1 MNKLLLAIGAISAG
15 MVLSAGAALTV
26 GDLTQ
31 TGWLLSVAGSTPT
44 MSQTVTAGADY
55 LIVTVTSESNPSEV
69 PLTSLTYGGTE
80 MTLLGSVIT
89 TTGYNGIAYYTL
101 ANPTAGTA
109 DLVGTRAGTSVG
121 ASYGISYSAWTIS
134 GGATSLQFFNDAIY
148 AAGTLSADITV
159 GDNGS
164 LVIASYTS
172 RNAGRSTSSTFFG
185 VPDVAFDNG
194 TFAPNNAPV
203 GASYDAWS
211 FINTDVAAGNYTVD
225 ITTTDARSAMGGV
238 VAAVPEPAT
247 GGMLVI
253 GTLITLFVRR
263 FRA

>member
-1 MNKLLLAIGAISAG
+1 MKKLLLAVSAISTGLA
-15 MVLSAGAALTV
+15 LSAGAALVT

-31 TGWLLSVAGSTPT
+31 ANWLLSVAGSTPT

-134 GGATSLQFFNDAIY
+134 GGATSLQFFSDAIY
-148 AAGTLSADITV
+148 AAGTLSSDVTV
-159 GDNGS
+159 SDDGS
-164 LVIASYTS
+164 LVIASYTD
-172 RNAGRSTSSTFFG
+172 RNNGRSTSSTFFN
-185 VPDVAFDNG
+185 VSPPANNNG

-203 GASYDAWS
+203 GASYGAWS
-211 FINTDVAAGNYTVD
+211 FINTGVAAGDYTVD
-225 ITTTDARSAMGGV
+225 ITSTDARSAMAGIV
-238 VAAVPEPAT
+238 VSIPEPAT
-247 GGMLVI
+247 VGML
-253 GTLITLFVRR
+253 GLGALITLLIRR
-263 FRA
+263 FRS